1 MKLKIITFGNYTK
14 ILYLMKRHLF
24 LLIFVVTLIYS
35 CEKRKIKEQK
45 PTLVVGIVVDQMR
58 FDYLTKYVDR
68 YSEHGF
74 KKLLNQG
81 FSLTNAHFNHLGT
94 YTAVGHASIYT
105 GTTPSDHGIIGNNWY
120 DKYLKKSIYCVDDS
134 NYNSIGTLSN
144 SGEKSPKRL
153 VTTTITDQVRL
164 GQNMRGKSIGIAIK
178 DRSSVLPAGHTATGA
193 YWYEGKDENKWI
205 TSSYYM
211 NQLPK
216 WVIDF
221 NSTNKADEY
230 LSKPWNTLY
239 PIESYVQSLADDNPY
254 EGTFKGETSP
264 TFPHDLPALRKK
276 NGNFDL
282 IKGTPFG
289 NDLTLDFAKA
299 AIKGEHLG
307 KNNAIDFLALSF
319 SSTDY
324 VGHQYGTDA
333 IEIEDTYL
341 RLDKNIADLFT
352 FLDQEVGIGKYT
364 IFLSAD
370 HGASQV
376 PSYLQSLK
384 IPAPYF
390 KSKKFK
396 KYLTEISMTHFG
408 DQNLVENIS
417 NFQIFLNKEKIK
429 KLKLNLDAVAN
440 VFALEA
446 LLFDGVYRTVTSKTL
461 QTAEFNSGILEKVQ
475 HGYNQKLSG
484 DVVIIPTP
492 GTISRG
498 KTGTTHGSAYSYDTH
513 VPILFYGAG
522 IKNGFSHKNYNVRDI
537 APTLATLLGVELTN
551 GNSGRVI
558 EEVLE

>member
-1 MKLKIITFGNYTK
+1 
-14 ILYLMKRHLF
+14 MKRHLF
-24 LLIFVVTLIYS
+24 LLIFVVTFIYS

-193 YWYEGKDENKWI
+193 YWYEGKDENNWI

-211 NQLPK
+211 DKLPK
-216 WVIDF
+216 WVVDF

-254 EGTFKGETSP
+254 EGTFNGETSP
-264 TFPHDLPALRKK
+264 TFPHDLPTLRKI
-276 NGNFDL
+276 NGNFDI
-282 IKGTPFG
+282 IKDTPFG

-307 KNNAIDFLALSF
+307 KNDAVDFLAISF

-341 RLDKNIADLFT
+341 RLDQNIADLFEY
-352 FLDQEVGIGKYT
+352 LDQEVGVGNYT
-364 IFLSAD
+364 IFLTAD

-390 KSKKFK
+390 RRQKFAT
-396 KYLTEISMTHFG
+396 YLTEVSKAYFDG
-408 DQNLVENIS
+408 QNLVENIS

-440 VFALEA
+440 VFAQEA
-446 LLFDGVYRTVTSKTL
+446 LLFDGIYKSVTSKTL
-461 QTAEFNSGILEKVQ
+461 QTTEFTTGILEKIQ

-484 DVVIIPTP
+484 DVIVIPTP

-522 IKNGFSHKNYNVRDI
+522 ITNGLSHKNYNVRDI
-537 APTLATLLGVELTN
+537 APTLATLLGVEFPN
-551 GNSGRVI
+551 GNSGKVI
-558 EEVLE
+558 EEVLK

>member
-1 MKLKIITFGNYTK
+1 
-14 ILYLMKRHLF
+14 MKRHLF
-24 LLIFVVTLIYS
+24 LLIFVVTFIYS

-193 YWYEGKDENKWI
+193 YWYEGKDENNWI

-211 NQLPK
+211 DKLPK
-216 WVIDF
+216 WVVDF

-254 EGTFKGETSP
+254 EGTFNGETSP
-264 TFPHDLPALRKK
+264 TFPHDLPTLRKI
-276 NGNFDL
+276 NGNFDI
-282 IKGTPFG
+282 IKDTPFG

-307 KNNAIDFLALSF
+307 KNDAVDFLAISF

-341 RLDKNIADLFT
+341 RLDQNIADLFEY
-352 FLDQEVGIGKYT
+352 LDQEVGVGNYT
-364 IFLSAD
+364 IFLTAD

-390 KSKKFK
+390 RRQKFAT
-396 KYLTEISMTHFG
+396 YLTEVSKAYFDG
-408 DQNLVENIS
+408 QNLVENIS

-429 KLKLNLDAVAN
+429 KLKFNLDAVAN
-440 VFALEA
+440 VFAQEA
-446 LLFDGVYRTVTSKTL
+446 LLFDGIYKSVTSKTL
-461 QTAEFNSGILEKVQ
+461 QTTEFTTGILEKIQ

-484 DVVIIPTP
+484 DVIVIPTP

-513 VPILFYGAG
+513 VPILFYGVG
-522 IKNGFSHKNYNVRDI
+522 ITNGLSHKNYNVRDI
-537 APTLATLLGVELTN
+537 APTLATLLGVEFPN
-551 GNSGRVI
+551 GNSGKVI
-558 EEVLE
+558 EEVLK

>member
-24 LLIFVVTLIYS
+24 LLIFVVTFIYS

-193 YWYEGKDENKWI
+193 YWYEGKDENNWI

-211 NQLPK
+211 DKLPK
-216 WVIDF
+216 WVVDF

-254 EGTFKGETSP
+254 EGTFNGETSP
-264 TFPHDLPALRKK
+264 TFPHDLPTLRKI
-276 NGNFDL
+276 NGNFDI
-282 IKGTPFG
+282 IKDTPFG

-307 KNNAIDFLALSF
+307 KNDAVDFLAISF

-341 RLDKNIADLFT
+341 RLDQNIADLFE
-352 FLDQEVGIGKYT
+352 FLDQEVGVGNYT
-364 IFLSAD
+364 IFLTAD

-390 KSKKFK
+390 RSQKFAT
-396 KYLTEISMTHFG
+396 YLTEVSKAYFDG
-408 DQNLVENIS
+408 QNLVENIS

-429 KLKLNLDAVAN
+429 KLQLDLDEVSTI
-440 VFALEA
+440 FAQEA
-446 LLFDGVYRTVTSKTL
+446 LLFDGIYKTVTSKTL
-461 QTAEFNSGILEKVQ
+461 QTTEFTTGILEKIQ

-484 DVVIIPTP
+484 DVIVIPTP

-513 VPILFYGAG
+513 VPILFYGVG
-522 IKNGFSHKNYNVRDI
+522 ITNGLSHKNYNVRDI
-537 APTLATLLGVELTN
+537 APTLATLLGVEFPN
-551 GNSGRVI
+551 GNSGNVI
-558 EEVLE
+558 EEVLK